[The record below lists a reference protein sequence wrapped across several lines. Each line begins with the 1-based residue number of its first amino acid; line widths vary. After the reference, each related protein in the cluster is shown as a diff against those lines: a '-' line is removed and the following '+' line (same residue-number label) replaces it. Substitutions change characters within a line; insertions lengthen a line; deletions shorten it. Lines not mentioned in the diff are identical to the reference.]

1 MESNLEGLEGEAGV
15 REGEV
20 LAGKYRV
27 DRVLGVG
34 GMGIVVAAHHVQLD
48 TKVAIKFLLPSMLR
62 NQEVIGRFAR
72 EARAAVK
79 ITSEHVAR
87 VLDVGTLETGAPY
100 MVMEFL
106 EGGDL
111 GTWLHERG
119 PLPIEQAIDFVLQA
133 TVAVADAHG
142 VGIVHRDLKPPN
154 LFCVRRSDGN
164 QVIKVLDFGIS
175 KVSDFGSQPGMAA
188 TKTSA
193 VMGSPLYMSPEQMQS
208 ARDVDAQADVWALG
222 VILYELLTGTT
233 PFSGDSYAEVAIKVA
248 TAPYAPLR
256 SFRPDAPLGLEA
268 VIGKCL
274 EKDKRLRYPNV
285 AKLALGLAEFSPKRS
300 RVSIERIVGI
310 IQAAGLSESALVLP
324 PTPPV
329 RATPQ
334 PAAAPVQG
342 QLGERNT
349 RQGTSVSRGAG
360 GPAPVA
366 AALAHSLGTMAPSA
380 STAYRVPGVSRLSR
394 PKIAAILGT
403 LAAVSGTAIVGLVM
417 LPKRT
422 PGANGDSPTTP
433 ASIPTPPPHVV
444 LEPQKPVEL
453 SAGTAAASAMG
464 AMGPQ
469 PSGGSSGTKAPHFD
483 AKKATPATKPAASAP
498 PSSIAAVPFPV
509 VPPPADKPDC
519 NPNYYF
525 DAQGQKKFKHECFR

>member
-1 MESNLEGLEGEAGV
+1 MESNLEGEAGV
-15 REGEV
+15 RAGEV

-27 DRVLGVG
+27 ERVLGVG

-111 GTWLHERG
+111 GTWLQERG
-119 PLPIEQAIDFVLQA
+119 PLPVEQAIDFVLQA
-133 TVAVADAHG
+133 SVAVADAHG
-142 VGIVHRDLKPPN
+142 VGIVHRDLKPAN
-154 LFCVRRSDGN
+154 LFCVRRSDGT

-208 ARDVDAQADVWALG
+208 ARDVDAQTDVWALG

-268 VIGKCL
+268 VMAKCL
-274 EKDKRLRYPNV
+274 EKDKRLRYSNV

-300 RVSIERIVGI
+300 RASIERIVGI
-310 IQAAGLSESALVLP
+310 IQASGLSESAMALP
-324 PTPPV
+324 PTPPP
-329 RATPQ
+329 RPTPQ
-334 PAAAPVQG
+334 PAPAPVHS

-349 RQGTSVSRGAG
+349 RQGTSFS
-360 GPAPVA
+360 PVA
-366 AALAHSLGTMAPSA
+366 RAQTPFDAGVAVSLGTMAPSA
-380 STAYRVPGVSRLSR
+380 NTAYQVPGVSRLSR
-394 PKIAAILGT
+394 AKVAAIMGVA
-403 LAAVSGTAIVGLVM
+403 AAVSVTAVLAFMM
-417 LPKRT
+417 LPGKA
-422 PGANGDSPTTP
+422 PGAAAGSATVTASASPAP
-433 ASIPTPPPHVV
+433 APVV
-444 LEPQKPVEL
+444 LEPQKPVVL
-453 SAGTAAASAMG
+453 SAVTSAGSATATLA
-464 AMGPQ
+464 PP
-469 PSGGSSGTKAPHFD
+469 PSGSPPGTKPPHLDANPHFD
-483 AKKATPATKPAASAP
+483 AKKATSVAKAPADVPVNPSTAP
-498 PSSIAAVPFPV
+498 P
-509 VPPPADKPDC
+509 PPGNKPDC

-525 DAQGQKKFKHECFR
+525 DEQGQKKFKHECFAK